1 MEAKQLTLVL
11 TAVTATI
18 WGVEALVS
26 FKTAT
31 CPLLGL
37 LPLKSWHTVSEG
49 GWYLLLL
56 PIAVYLCV
64 PVLAWKNN
72 SKKIAW
78 CIPVAPLLGITSF
91 IVQFAI
97 GMTAFS

>member
-11 TAVTATI
+11 TAITAAI
-18 WGVEALVS
+18 WSVEALVS
-26 FKTAT
+26 LRAAT
-31 CPLLGL
+31 CPLLGM
-37 LPLKSWHTVSEG
+37 LPLKSWNTVSEG
-49 GWYLLLL
+49 RWYLLLL

-78 CIPVAPLLGITSF
+78 CIPIAPLLGIILF
-91 IVQFAI
+91 IIQFGI